1 MILFVCAFLTVAIE
15 TPWMY
20 LWGLRKRDEILLVIC
35 VNTATNLL
43 LNLGLSLGFGSGGP
57 GALIYLFEAS
67 VVAVEY
73 AVYALALGGGCKLF
87 AATLT
92 ANCLSYGIGLL
103 IF

>member
-1 MILFVCAFLTVAIE
+1 MILFVCALLTVVIE
-15 TPWMY
+15 TPWMH

-35 VNTATNLL
+35 VNIATNLL

-57 GALIYLFEAS
+57 GALIYLFEAI

-73 AVYALALGGGCKLF
+73 AVYALALGGGWKLF
-87 AATLT
+87 AAALT

-103 IF
+103 VF